1 MFHATKLKRLV
12 FFLLGDVFIFVFS
25 IYAAYL
31 LRFNADIPDIY
42 VQGLFVTAGFLIV
55 FKLFFMWMFK
65 IYKVPW
71 RFFGLNEAR
80 KIFLAHVCAA
90 ILFTPLFFILQDI
103 FVMYPRSVILIDML
117 ISCLLIGILRIS
129 KRMVLDFSNRPHKG
143 EPCIVIGATSKALHV
158 LRGLKQGY
166 LDYYAVGVVDG
177 RSDLVGTYCD
187 GFLVQDK
194 KDIPSLIKDYDAK
207 TAIIALALDQD
218 ELQALVDELTGYGI
232 RDMKLFSL
240 IENEPI
246 KDISI
251 EDLLAR
257 KPKDLN
263 PEAISN
269 FLKDKKVLVTGAGG
283 SIGSEICKQC
293 LKYGVSE
300 LIMVEHSEFNLYKIG
315 EDTRDKRTVSKL
327 VNITN
332 LKDFEEVFEEFRPEI
347 VIHAAAYKHVPLCE
361 LNPRSAVE
369 NNILGTKNAV
379 DLSKKYGAKKFVM
392 ISSDKAVRPTNI
404 MGTTKRV
411 CELYALNSNEAGVCE
426 IVCVRFGNVLGSS
439 GSVIPKFKAQIAAN
453 KPLSVTHPEIT
464 RYFMLTS
471 EACQLVLQA
480 ASIAKGGELF
490 VLDMGEPVK
499 IVDLAKKMLLLSNKE
514 HLGIEFVGLRPGE
527 KLYEELLINKDDV
540 QTKYE
545 SIFVTHSQ
553 PYDLTLLNSQING
566 LLQLEDD
573 EVAPALK
580 VIVPEFNHALNLKG

>member
-90 ILFTPLFFILQDI
+90 ILFTIVFFIIQD
-103 FVMYPRSVILIDML
+103 FLNPYPRSVIFIDLL
-117 ISCLLIGILRIS
+117 ISRLLIGLLRIS
-129 KRMVLDFSNRPHKG
+129 KRMVLDFSKRPHKG